1 MLEPLE
7 SRPTPATMP
16 GIFRI
21 DSVPL
26 RDCKAVGR
34 FSNPTMKTRIFVELP
49 KSVISWLVLL
59 ILATLPARAELISLS
74 ASGIITL
81 DTSPDTTIPVG
92 TPWNFEIIYDT
103 SAPDRDFEL
112 TGTADPTFGKYNNHG
127 AIPALTFFHYRAGTY
142 EVTVGNPSE
151 FGPFSEIDISFGGT
165 HAIDINLNSPGQFP
179 PLAGQPVSF
188 HADFGDFSPSIFTS
202 DALPTDTSL
211 SLLSFD
217 DASVTLIT
225 GGTAISGSLGGMT
238 SFEIAA
244 VPEPSACAFASICLS
259 SLLLFRRRRF

>member
-1 MLEPLE
+1 MIAYALNAWNLKM
-7 SRPTPATMP
+7 RM
-16 GIFRI
+16 R
-21 DSVPL
+21 V
-26 RDCKAVGR
+26 K
-34 FSNPTMKTRIFVELP
+34 LP
-49 KSVISWLVLL
+49 KPVIYWLILL
-59 ILATLPARAELISLS
+59 IFATVPAHAELISLS

-92 TPWNFEIIYDT
+92 TPWDFEIIYDT

-112 TGTADPTFGKYNNHG
+112 TGTPDPTFGNYNNNG

-142 EVTVGNPSE
+142 EVTVRSPSE
-151 FGPFSEIDISFGGT
+151 FGPFSEIHISFGGT
-165 HAIDINLNSPGQFP
+165 HAIDINLFSPGQFP

-188 HADFGDFSPSIFTS
+188 HADFADDFSPSIFTS

-217 DASVTLIT
+217 GASVTLNA
-225 GGTAISGSLGGMT
+225 GGAISGSLNGMT
-238 SFEIAA
+238 GFEIAA
-244 VPEPSACAFASICLS
+244 VPEPSACAFAGICLS

>member
-1 MLEPLE
+1 MLNPWNLELYRPL
-7 SRPTPATMP
+7 SLSLVWRA
-16 GIFRI
+16 I
-21 DSVPL
+21 V
-26 RDCKAVGR
+26 
-34 FSNPTMKTRIFVELP
+34 LP
-49 KSVISWLVLL
+49 KSVISWLALL
-59 ILATLPARAELISLS
+59 IFVTVPAHAELISLS

-112 TGTADPTFGKYNNHG
+112 TGTADPTFGKYNNNG
-127 AIPALTFFHYRAGTY
+127 AIPALTFFHYRAGSY

-165 HAIDINLNSPGQFP
+165 HAIDINLNSPGHFP
-179 PLAGQPVSF
+179 LLAGQPVFF
-188 HADFGDFSPSIFTS
+188 HADFGDFSHSIFTS

-211 SLLSFD
+211 GLPSFQ
-217 DASVTLIT
+217 DASVTLSA
-225 GGTAISGSLGGMT
+225 GGAISGSLSGMT
-238 SFEIAA
+238 SFDIAP